1 MSLPEPTQP
10 PVTGVPRIDEAL
22 AELELGDDVAAHPA
36 ALSAALDALQQALSQ
51 QS

>member
-1 MSLPEPTQP
+1 MTTPEPTQP

-22 AELELGDDVAAHPA
+22 AGLELGDDVTTHPA

-51 QS
+51 P